1 MSIADLFGN
10 VAPQYTMTQADKA
23 RSADYESDIKSYEDA
38 YDKYK
43 KDYDV
48 YKTGAENYNQLVK
61 DYNDKLAA
69 YQADATA
76 YNTALDAYKTEAQK
90 YNDALSAYQKEATG
104 YNDKLAA
111 YTKQV
116 EDYNAAVKRFNEG
129 DRLIEFVDTD
139 YYIAAPGDF
148 TVARPDEFTMVR
160 PDEFTMVRPDEFS
173 VAKPTFSL
181 TEPTAPA
188 DPGFDQPELD
198 KFIKESQAR
207 ARRRGAANAAALNV
221 LGQGGNFSAG
231 AGIQGGAG
239 VSTTPEFS
247 FSSTG
252 FADGGAVVPP
262 PDDPPVLA
270 PARNEGALGLGYY
283 IPPGFREFVRN
294 FRSFAGAIDPVQG
307 IRRAM
312 EASGRAF
319 DSELPSEERKAAAV
333 EAALETLAPV
343 GMIGMGALAK
353 QPIKATLM
361 DVLTPTGAPASMT
374 DEAVEAVSD
383 PSRRAFMKGAAAT
396 GGIAALAP
404 DLAMEAMNRVPAAV
418 TKTAAGAIGKT
429 SIDMAAENILM
440 LRRRIDEA
448 DELRDEVLEQVGD
461 GVEAQ
466 SLQREIFN
474 NQKEM
479 EDVVRDSLADM
490 SPDTYKAVSDEALER
505 VGEFYYDIENLDIDV
520 MQFKDLAKEAERRGL
535 HNVQNEKGIF
545 QFPNLKSLV
554 EQVDFEM
561 TEQALKLEN
570 FAPSI
575 TNVKPIK
582 LEMTDDSGKSTEQLI
597 KELGERAF
605 KSQYDFVKRQLEMET
620 DLSPEE
626 IDRIARINASRK
638 GRNMAE
644 GGVVSFAPY
653 LR

>member
-1 MSIADLFGN
+1 MSIADLL
-10 VAPQYTMTQADKA
+10 AQATPQAQYYDYDRKIMEDYDNRAKIYSDAFDKYQKDF
-23 RSADYESDIKSYEDA
+23 ADYQTKVDDFNLMVDQYNKNLADPTFTGTA
-38 YDKYK
+38 PVFKG
-43 KDYDV
+43 
-48 YKTGAENYNQLVK
+48 GAEP
-61 DYNDKLAA
+61 
-69 YQADATA
+69 
-76 YNTALDAYKTEAQK
+76 
-90 YNDALSAYQKEATG
+90 
-104 YNDKLAA
+104 
-111 YTKQV
+111 
-116 EDYNAAVKRFNEG
+116 
-129 DRLIEFVDTD
+129 
-139 YYIAAPGDF
+139 IAP
-148 TVARPDEFTMVR
+148 V
-160 PDEFTMVRPDEFS
+160 
-173 VAKPTFSL
+173 
-181 TEPTAPA
+181 
-188 DPGFDQPELD
+188 DPGFSQGDID
-198 KFIKESQAR
+198 AFIDEATAR
-207 ARRRGAANAAALNV
+207 ATRRGQTAATAFNIFQ
-221 LGQGGNFSAG
+221 QGGNYAT
-231 AGIQGGAG
+231 APQVQGGAG
-239 VSTTPEFS
+239 VSTQPEFS
-247 FSSTG
+247 FSGSG

-262 PDDPPVLA
+262 PTDPPVLA

-294 FRSFAGAIDPVQG
+294 FRAFAGAIDPVQG

-319 DSELPSEERKAAAV
+319 DSELSPEERKAAAV

-383 PSRRAFMKGAAAT
+383 PSRRDFMKGAAAT

-404 DLAMEAMNRVPAAV
+404 DLAMEAMNKVPAAV
-418 TKTAAGAIGKT
+418 SKTTAGMIGKT
-429 SIDMAAENILM
+429 AIDNAAENLIL
-440 LRRRIDEA
+440 LRRKIDEA

-479 EDVVRDSLADM
+479 EDVVRDSLYDM
-490 SPDTYKAVSDEALER
+490 RPDTYKEVSDEALER
-505 VGEFYYDIENLDIDV
+505 VGEFYYDIENLDIDI
-520 MQFKDLAKEAERRGL
+520 MQFKDLAKEAEKRGL

-561 TEQALKLEN
+561 TERALKLEN
-570 FAPSI
+570 LAPSI
-575 TNVKPIK
+575 TYVKPIK

-597 KELGERAF
+597 KELGEDAF
-605 KSQYDFVKRQLEMET
+605 KSQYEFVKKQLEMET